1 MTYKRFFFLFAFLII
16 LIIAPGYSP
25 TKEQP
30 SSEIYHQLL
39 KLKETKRVLYVA
51 AHPDDE
57 NTRLISYLGNE
68 EHAQVAYLSLTRGD
82 GGQNLIGKE
91 LGLELGMIRTQE
103 LLKARQIDRGEQF
116 FSRAI
121 DFGFSKHPEE
131 TFNNWDREKLLGDVV
146 WVIRKFQPDI
156 IITRFNTEPGGTH
169 GHHTTSAILAEEA
182 FKLASDPSSY
192 PDQLQ
197 YVAPWDTKRIFWNA
211 YSWGGEYEPADGKL
225 YHQFPVGKHNPLL
238 GMTYSQ
244 MAADSRTMHKSQ
256 GFGATAQIGRS
267 QDHIQLVDGAKFTS
281 HPFEGIQNRWET
293 LKNGK
298 AILHQIEKALGN
310 YNFTDPSQN
319 ITALLAIK
327 RELDKAGS
335 NERWVKEKQS
345 LINEIIVNSLGIIA
359 EFNANKELSYPG
371 EKFKSQL
378 VFNNPSSKKINLID
392 YSILDKKLAIGTVSV
407 NNEPY
412 KRDIEITLPQDYPIS
427 QPYWLEEWPDDNLF
441 AISDQKAIGR
451 PFNEPAVS
459 GTLTLEI
466 DKQLIRM
473 DLPLKYKYNDP
484 VDGEV
489 KQPFTITPEIFL
501 HVNKSN
507 LFTIGGK
514 SEIIDIEVGF
524 YGDIKEGKLTFEGIP
539 EGNYKILHNRT
550 DTAKNKKTFSV
561 EISGMKG
568 GPEKVEAKAKYITRD
583 GREFDQDIKRIKYKH
598 IPNLTY
604 FPYST
609 FNVLN
614 LDLEMTAQRI
624 GYIPGAGDD
633 VPEVLKGLGYEV
645 TLLEGGNLTVSN
657 LRNYNTIIT
666 GIRAFNVNEE
676 LANNMDEVLEFVNQ
690 GGNLIVQYNTSSPLL
705 TSRLGPYDIRLS
717 RDRVTVEDSP
727 VEIERNHSIFNSPNK
742 IDKTDFDN
750 WVQERG
756 LYFPGEWD
764 ERYATP
770 LTLKE
775 PGENPKKGSLLITEY
790 GEGTYSY
797 SGISWFRLLPA
808 GVPGAVKLF
817 VNLIEQNHGE

>member
-1 MTYKRFFFLFAFLII
+1 MTIKRFFFLFAFLII
-16 LIIAPGYSP
+16 IITTPGFSP
-25 TKEQP
+25 SKEQP

-57 NTRLISYLGNE
+57 NTRLISFLGNE

-121 DFGFSKHPEE
+121 DFGFSKHPDE

-169 GHHTTSAILAEEA
+169 GHHTSSAILAEEA
-182 FKLASDPSSY
+182 FRLASDPSAY
-192 PDQLQ
+192 ADQLQ
-197 YVAPWDTKRIFWNA
+197 YVDPWDTRRIFWNA
-211 YSWGGEYEPADGKL
+211 YSWGGEYEPEDGKL

-256 GFGATAQIGRS
+256 GFGATAQIGKS
-267 QDHIQLVDGAKFTS
+267 QDFIQLLDGAKFS
-281 HPFEGIQNRWET
+281 SQPFEGVKNRWET

-298 AILHQIEKALGN
+298 AILQQIDNTLTN

-319 ITALLAIK
+319 LTSLLIIK

-345 LINEIIVNSLGIIA
+345 LINEIIVHSLGIIA
-359 EFNANKELSYPG
+359 EFNAGKELSYPG
-371 EKFKSQL
+371 EKFKTQM
-378 VFNNPSSKKINLID
+378 VFNNPSARKVNLID
-392 YSILDKKLAIGTVSV
+392 YSILDKNLPLDTEAV
-407 NNEPY
+407 NNKPF
-412 KRDIEITLPQDYPIS
+412 KKDIEITLPEDYPIS
-427 QPYWLEEWPDDNLF
+427 QPYWLEEELDDNLF
-441 AISDQKAIGR
+441 GIQDQKAIGR

-459 GTLTLEI
+459 GTLTFEI

-489 KQPFTITPEIFL
+489 KQPFTITPEVF
-501 HVNKSN
+501 VRVKKSN
-507 LFTIGGK
+507 LFIIGNK
-514 SEIIDIEVGF
+514 PEVIEIEVGF
-524 YGDIKEGKLTFEGIP
+524 YGDIREGTLTFDGIQ

-550 DTAKNKKTFSV
+550 DTEKHKKIFSV
-561 EISGMKG
+561 EISGVDG
-568 GPEKVEAKAKYITRD
+568 GPEKTEAKAKYILKD

-604 FPYST
+604 FPTST

-614 LDLEMTAQRI
+614 LDIEMTAQKI

-633 VPEVLKGLGYEV
+633 VPEVLKELGYEV
-645 TLLEGGNLTVSN
+645 TILEEGNLTVSN
-657 LRNYNTIIT
+657 LKNYNTIIT
-666 GIRAFNVNEE
+666 GIRAFNVNEDMT
-676 LANNMDEVLEFVNQ
+676 NNMDQLLDFVNQ

-705 TSRLGPYDIRLS
+705 TSKLGPYDIKLS

-727 VEIERNHSIFNSPNK
+727 VEIDRNHTIFNSPNR
-742 IDKTDFDN
+742 IEESDFDN
-750 WVQERG
+750 WIQERG

-764 ERYATP
+764 EKYTTP

-775 PGENPKKGSLLITEY
+775 PGESPKEGSLLITQY

-817 VNLIEQNHGE
+817 VNLIEQKNGE